1 MNKDYIVLS
10 IQGQRLNTLP
20 EEKLQKI
27 LAKIASI
34 IVLNIEVEPRDVRA
48 ILLTE
53 EELLKT
59 SIAQHATE
67 VEQHEEKQTAEKA
80 AVVYICE
87 KFINNCVFDRYKFIT
102 SLLEDAL
109 SKKDKALLNAVT
121 IIANPSMEYSKIVDK
136 CGVDTVKKYGFTA
149 FVYQQ
154 IKIAYSLI
162 I

>member
-10 IQGQRLNTLP
+10 IQGQRLSTIS
-20 EEKLQKI
+20 EERLQEI
-27 LAKIASI
+27 LARIGSI
-34 IVLNIEVEPRDVRA
+34 IVFNIGVEPENVEA
-48 ILLTE
+48 TILTE
-53 EELLKT
+53 EELVKT
-59 SIAQHATE
+59 SIANTIKVKQN
-67 VEQHEEKQTAEKA
+67 EKKQNAEKA
-80 AVVYICE
+80 AVIYICE

-102 SLLEDAL
+102 SLLKDAS

-121 IIANPSMEYSKIVDK
+121 IIANPSMEYSNIVDQ

-154 IKIAYSLI
+154 VKMAYSLI

>member
-27 LAKIASI
+27 LAKIASV

-59 SIAQHATE
+59 SIAQHAAE
-67 VEQHEEKQTAEKA
+67 VEQHEEKQIAEKA

-87 KFINNCVFDRYKFIT
+87 KFMDNREFKRYDFIT
-102 SLLEDAL
+102 SLLESSS
-109 SKKDKALLNAVT
+109 SKKDRALLNAVT
-121 IIANPSMEYSKIVDK
+121 IIANPSFDYDDIVDR
-136 CGVDTVKKYGFTA
+136 CGVDIVTKYGFTRPI
-149 FVYQQ
+149 YQQ
-154 IKIAYSLI
+154 VKTAYSLI

>member
-10 IQGQRLNTLP
+10 IQGQRLSTIS
-20 EEKLQKI
+20 EEKLQEI
-27 LAKIASI
+27 LARIGSI
-34 IVLNIEVEPRDVRA
+34 IVFNIGVEPENVEA
-48 ILLTE
+48 TILTE
-53 EELLKT
+53 EELVKT
-59 SIAQHATE
+59 SIANTIKVKQNE
-67 VEQHEEKQTAEKA
+67 KKQTAEKA
-80 AVVYICE
+80 AVIYICE

-102 SLLEDAL
+102 SLLKDAS

-121 IIANPSMEYSKIVDK
+121 IIANPSMEYSNIVDQ

-154 IKIAYSLI
+154 VKMAYSLI

>member
-1 MNKDYIVLS
+1 MNRDYIVLS
-10 IQGQRLNTLP
+10 IQGQRLSTIS
-20 EEKLQKI
+20 EEKLQEI
-27 LAKIASI
+27 LARIGSI
-34 IVLNIEVEPRDVRA
+34 IVFNIGVEPENVEA
-48 ILLTE
+48 TILTE
-53 EELLKT
+53 EELVKT
-59 SIAQHATE
+59 SIANTIKVKQNE
-67 VEQHEEKQTAEKA
+67 KKQTAEKA

-102 SLLEDAL
+102 SLLEDAS

-154 IKIAYSLI
+154 IKMAYSLI

>member
-10 IQGQRLNTLP
+10 IQGQRLSTIP
-20 EEKLQKI
+20 EEKLQEI
-27 LAKIASI
+27 LARIGSI
-34 IVLNIEVEPRDVRA
+34 IVFNIEVEPENVKA
-48 ILLTE
+48 TILTE
-53 EELLKT
+53 EELVKT
-59 SIAQHATE
+59 SIANTIKVKQNE
-67 VEQHEEKQTAEKA
+67 KKQTAEKA
-80 AVVYICE
+80 AVIYICE

-102 SLLEDAL
+102 SLLKDAS

-121 IIANPSMEYSKIVDK
+121 IIANPSMEYSKIVDQ

-154 IKIAYSLI
+154 VKMAYSLI

>member
-34 IVLNIEVEPRDVRA
+34 IVLNIEVEPRNVKA
-48 ILLTE
+48 MLLTE

-59 SIAQHATE
+59 SIAQHAVE
-67 VEQHEEKQTAEKA
+67 VEQHEERQIAEKA
-80 AVVYICE
+80 AVIYICE
-87 KFINNCVFDRYKFIT
+87 KFMENRKFNRYKFIT
-102 SLLEDAL
+102 SLLESA
-109 SKKDKALLNAVT
+109 SPKDEALLNAVT
-121 IIANPSMEYSKIVDK
+121 IIANPSFDYDDIVDR
-136 CGVDTVKKYGFTA
+136 CGIDTVTKYGFTRPI
-149 FVYQQ
+149 YQQ
-154 IKIAYSLI
+154 VKMAYSLI

>member
-27 LAKIASI
+27 LAKIASV

-59 SIAQHATE
+59 SIAQHAAE

-80 AVVYICE
+80 AVIYICE
-87 KFINNCVFDRYKFIT
+87 KFMDNRKFNRYDFIK
-102 SLLEDAL
+102 SLLESSS
-109 SKKDKALLNAVT
+109 SKKDRALLNAVT
-121 IIANPSMEYSKIVDK
+121 IIANPSFEYTDIVDR
-136 CGVDTVKKYGFTA
+136 CGVDIVTKYGFTIP
-149 FVYQQ
+149 VYQQ
-154 IKIAYSLI
+154 VKMAYSLI